1 MKNLLKWLPCL
12 LFAICSCAFIACS
25 DDDDDKDN
33 NATSSLDNT
42 IWEYTEPDEDFVSRL
57 TFHPDKTATMIEID
71 SYYEHDTE
79 TDIYSYLWKQ
89 SGTSVTLTSLEDK
102 DENMVGT
109 IVGTQLILKWQDDGE
124 FYGIFQRIK

>member
-1 MKNLLKWLPCL
+1 
-12 LFAICSCAFIACS
+12 
-25 DDDDDKDN
+25 
-33 NATSSLDNT
+33 
-42 IWEYTEPDEDFVSRL
+42 
-57 TFHPDKTATMIEID
+57 MIEID

-102 DENMVGT
+102 DDNMIGT
-109 IVGTQLILKWQDDGE
+109 IVGTQLILKWQEDGE